1 MNRQL
6 FRALVFIGCVL
17 CACHTGAQTATA
29 QEGAVAQTT
38 TTTRRE
44 RSDVNYEVKLY
55 LLVASDDAATA
66 GANRL
71 PPELQPVVNQL
82 RASLPFRNYALG
94 ATLINRVRDGGNLD
108 VKGVT
113 NSLFSTLGGSSPAT
127 FYDFTLARVN
137 ADADAQGREIVQ
149 VQTFRF
155 GMRVP
160 VQTATVPGADGKGG
174 YPVIN
179 YEPLGL
185 TTSVSFREGAPVVIG
200 TLTTN
205 RTDQIMVLAA
215 QIKRA
220 DAR

>member
-6 FRALVFIGCVL
+6 FRLWIFIGCVL
-17 CACHTGAQTATA
+17 CGCHTGAQTATA
-29 QEGAVAQTT
+29 QENTAAAPAAA
-38 TTTRRE
+38 RRE

-66 GANRL
+66 ANRL

-94 ATLINRVRDGGNLD
+94 ATLINRVRDGGNLE
-108 VKGVT
+108 VRGVT

-127 FYDFTLARVN
+127 FYDFTLARVGT
-137 ADADAQGREIVQ
+137 DADAQGRELVQ

-160 VQTATVPGADGKGG
+160 IQTATVPGADGKGG

-220 DAR
+220 DGK

>member
-6 FRALVFIGCVL
+6 IRAWVFIGCVL
-17 CACHTGAQTATA
+17 CGCHAGAQTAQA
-29 QEGAVAQTT
+29 QEATAGLQTPA
-38 TTTRRE
+38 RRE
-44 RSDVNYEVKLY
+44 RTDVNYEVKLY
-55 LLVASDDAATA
+55 LLVASDDAA
-66 GANRL
+66 GSNRL
-71 PPELQPVVNQL
+71 PPELQPVINQL

-94 ATLINRVRDGGNLD
+94 ITFINRVRDGGNLE
-108 VKGVT
+108 VKGVA
-113 NSLFSTLGGSSPAT
+113 NSLLSAMGGSSPAT

-149 VQTFRF
+149 VQTLRF

-160 VQTATVPGADGKGG
+160 IQTATVPGSDGKSG

-185 TTSVSFREGAPVVIG
+185 TTTVSFREGTPVVIG

-220 DAR
+220 DTR

>member
-6 FRALVFIGCVL
+6 FRAWLFVVCALYL
-17 CACHTGAQTATA
+17 CHVGMQT
-29 QEGAVAQTT
+29 AVAQEVTSASPT
-38 TTTRRE
+38 PMKRE
-44 RSDVNYEVKLY
+44 RAGVNYEVKLY
-55 LLVASDDAATA
+55 LLVASDDAAA
-66 GANRL
+66 ASRL
-71 PPELQPVVNQL
+71 PPELQSVINQL
-82 RASLPFRNYALG
+82 RSSLPFRIYALG
-94 ATLINRVRDGGNLD
+94 VTFINRVRDGGNLE
-108 VKGVT
+108 VRGVT
-113 NSLFSTLGGSSPAT
+113 NSLFSALGGSSPTT

-137 ADADAQGREIVQ
+137 AEADAQGSEIVQ

-160 VQTATVPGADGKGG
+160 IQTATVPGVDGKGG

-185 TTSVSFREGAPVVIG
+185 TTSVSFREGVPVVIG